1 MSYFIFSKN
10 SDNLTGLIY
19 RIAENQSDLN
29 NLNIIKS
36 DYKII
41 EDSEVNFNNVKYG
54 TKFVTQY
61 SGDIVSY
68 EDNIYFYADIVKD
81 GNLIIT
87 AKEILKTYVFA
98 TKRSIKQF
106 LDNNSNHPLY
116 SRWDNYYNQLN
127 NLNLDSI
134 TYPLNK
140 SLEQYFKDLNQP
152 SYHPLQLP

>member
-1 MSYFIFSKN
+1 MSYFIFPKN
-10 SDNLTGLIY
+10 SDNLTGSIY

-29 NLNIIKS
+29 NLNINKL

-116 SRWDNYYNQLN
+116 SRWDN
-127 NLNLDSI
+127 
-134 TYPLNK
+134 
-140 SLEQYFKDLNQP
+140 
-152 SYHPLQLP
+152 